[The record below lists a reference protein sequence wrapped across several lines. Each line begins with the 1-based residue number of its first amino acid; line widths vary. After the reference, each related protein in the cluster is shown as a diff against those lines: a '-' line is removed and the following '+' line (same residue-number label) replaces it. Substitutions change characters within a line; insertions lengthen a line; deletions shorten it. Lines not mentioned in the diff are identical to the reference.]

1 MKSPSAATDD
11 CDDIFGPPRTY
22 PTGYSPPKSRL
33 SMISPKYRQKEEQRK
48 AWKISFNKL
57 SKIDDKEECLC
68 RWVMIRNV
76 KKRLE
81 QETMN
86 ETILKTQVS
95 YPRYDN
101 DNYLSLK
108 SDFMFKNVTSY
119 GDSHYYNSS
128 EDSFVVEP
136 DFDAKLAEEINEVN
150 AKTMEAIGNFVEGN
164 LGSSNLPSEEPA
176 PENER
181 FTSGKRSF
189 DDLEDCD
196 VQDVLSQLYMPPTP
210 RMLTTIDDDE
220 GEPTPKRIKMD
231 LPPTEDS
238 ISVRLDKSSCDKSV
252 SEFSVNS
259 FLNNN
264 VSSSEARLRYL
275 STQNESDSNPYS
287 CGHASMFSE
296 LQNNV
301 YHNLIASLET

>member
-1 MKSPSAATDD
+1 MKSPSTAADD

-22 PTGYSPPKSRL
+22 PSGYTPPKSRL

-57 SKIDDKEECLC
+57 SKIDDKDECLC
-68 RWVMIRNV
+68 KWVMINNV

-81 QETMN
+81 QESMS
-86 ETILKTQVS
+86 ETLLKQQLS

-108 SDFMFKNVTSY
+108 SDFMFKNMTSY
-119 GDSHYYNSS
+119 GDSHYS
-128 EDSFVVEP
+128 EDSFVVES
-136 DFDAKLAEEINEVN
+136 DFDTKLAEEMNEVN
-150 AKTMEAIGNFVEGN
+150 AKTIEA
-164 LGSSNLPSEEPA
+164 LGSLVESNLVASSPVNEASA
-176 PENER
+176 SDTER
-181 FTSGKRSF
+181 FPSPKRPF

-220 GEPTPKRIKMD
+220 GEPTSKRIRTE
-231 LPPTEDS
+231 PTAE
-238 ISVRLDKSSCDKSV
+238 DKSSCDKTI
-252 SEFSVNS
+252 SEFSVNN

-264 VSSSEARLRYL
+264 MSTSETRLRYL
-275 STQNESDSNPYS
+275 STQNDAETNPYS
-287 CGHASMFSE
+287 CGHASMFNE
-296 LQNNV
+296 IQNNV